1 MNVLLNLVA
10 KQKRDG
16 TSAKIVLC
24 PRMNPRSRAGTLRE
38 ILPGGTKTD
47 TGPPSFWAPRQNLYS
62 LLV

>member
-16 TSAKIVLC
+16 TSAKIVLY

-38 ILPGGTKTD
+38 ILPGKTD